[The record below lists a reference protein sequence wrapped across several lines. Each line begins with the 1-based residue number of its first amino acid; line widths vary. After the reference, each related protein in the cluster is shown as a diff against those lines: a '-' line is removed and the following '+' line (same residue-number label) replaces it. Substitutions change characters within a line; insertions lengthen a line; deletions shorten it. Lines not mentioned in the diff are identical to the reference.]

1 MTYTNLRLLY
11 LLDIFRQETDEAHR
25 LTVPQLVDALA
36 ERDIAA
42 ERKSIYRDIQALIK
56 YGVDIHK
63 SAAGYYLKGRA
74 FLPGEVRILAE
85 ALRAAP
91 FLTRRRTEDLTN
103 RLGLFLSRHQA
114 QSALA
119 PGLGAPKAPND
130 EALRSL
136 EALQAAIAGCCQIT
150 FSYREGESQG
160 GFPANRLRASPYAII
175 MAEGRCCLVCTLE
188 GREGLSLLPL
198 SRIAAVRR
206 DATPWRHFARAG
218 PYAVAFDAWD
228 YAARQARLCAGEHAP
243 LLLACRE
250 EALPAALAR
259 LEPCQPPHRQADGRF
274 LLAAEAS
281 LGPGLTAWLL
291 SFGDDLEVLEP
302 HGLRQAM
309 RQSLQAALAMY
320 ESEPEPQE

>member
-1 MTYTNLRLLY
+1 MAYTNLRLLY

-36 ERDIAA
+36 QRDIAA
-42 ERKSIYRDIQALIK
+42 ERKSIYRDIRALIK
-56 YGVDIHK
+56 YGADIHK
-63 SAAGYYLKGRA
+63 SAAGYYLESRA
-74 FLPGEVRILAE
+74 FLPGEVRILAQ

-114 QSALA
+114 QSALV

-130 EALRSL
+130 ETLRSL
-136 EALQAAIAGCCQIT
+136 EALQAAISGRCQIT
-150 FSYREGESQG
+150 FACREGASQSG
-160 GFPANRLRASPYAII
+160 IPAKRLRASPYAII
-175 MAEGRCCLVCTLE
+175 LAGGRCCLVCTLE
-188 GREGLSLLPL
+188 GREDLSLLPL

-218 PYAVAFDAWD
+218 TSAAFDAWD
-228 YAARQARLCAGEHAP
+228 YAARGARLCAGEPVP

-259 LEPCQPPHRQADGRF
+259 LEPSLPPHRQADGRF
-274 LLAAEAS
+274 LLTVEAS
-281 LGPGLTAWLL
+281 LGPELMAWLL

-302 HGLRQAM
+302 AGLRESM
-309 RQSLQAALAMY
+309 RQSLQAALGMY
-320 ESEPEPQE
+320 ESETEPQE

>member
-1 MTYTNLRLLY
+1 MAYTNLRLLY
-11 LLDIFRQETDEAHR
+11 LLDIFREETDEAHR

-42 ERKSIYRDIQALIK
+42 ERKSIYRDIQALIE

-74 FLPGEVRILAE
+74 FPPGEVRILAE

-91 FLTRRRTEDLTN
+91 FLTRRRTEDLTD
-103 RLGLFLSRHQA
+103 RLGLFMSRHQA

-136 EALQAAIAGCCQIT
+136 EALQAAIGGRCQIT
-150 FSYREGESQG
+150 FAYREGESQG
-160 GFPANRLRASPYAII
+160 GIPAKRLRASPYAII
-175 MAEGRCCLVCTLE
+175 LAEGRCCLVCNLE
-188 GREGLSLLPL
+188 GQEGLSLLPI
-198 SRIAAVRR
+198 SRITAVRR
-206 DATPWRHFARAG
+206 DATPWRRFAHTA
-218 PYAVAFDAWD
+218 PYAAAFDAWD
-228 YAARQARLCAGEHAP
+228 YAARQARFCAAESAP

-250 EALPAALAR
+250 ETLPAALER
-259 LEPCQPPHRQADGRF
+259 LEPSLPPHRQADGRF
-274 LLAAEAS
+274 LLEARAS
-281 LGPGLTAWLL
+281 QGPDLTAWLL
-291 SFGDDLEVLEP
+291 SFGDALEVLEP
-302 HGLRQAM
+302 IGLRQAM

-320 ESEPEPQE
+320 ESEPKPQE